1 MTQGSLQDMPPVLDG
16 AFRTGDAASEAKVQE
31 RENVELLGR
40 MVYAISQGRFDEL
53 RGYLAEDVTYEAAA
67 PPYVPWVRRASGADE
82 VAAAI
87 EHNFGH
93 VCEQRPEP
101 LSLVSQGDT
110 LMVMA
115 RETGR
120 WVESGEPYETVLAQQ
135 YTFRDGKL
143 AAFRSITADAS
154 APAQPSGS

>member
-1 MTQGSLQDMPPVLDG
+1 MTQGTLQEMPPVLDQ
-16 AFRTGDAASEAKVQE
+16 AFQDGDAASEAKAQE
-31 RENVELLGR
+31 RGNVELLGR
-40 MVYAISQGRFDEL
+40 LVYAISQGRFDEL
-53 RGYLAEDVTYEAAA
+53 REHLAPDVTYEAAA
-67 PPYVPWVRRASGADE
+67 PPHVPWVRRASGPEE

-87 EHNFGH
+87 EANFRH

-115 RETGR
+115 REIGC
-120 WVESGEPYETVLAQQ
+120 WKESGAPYEVMLAQQ

-143 AAFRSITADAS
+143 AAFRSVTADAGEPT
-154 APAQPSGS
+154 PAS

>member
-1 MTQGSLQDMPPVLDG
+1 MTQGTLQEMPPVLDR
-16 AFRTGDAASEAKVQE
+16 AFQDGDAASEAKPQE
-31 RENVELLGR
+31 RQNVELLGR

-53 RGYLAEDVTYEAAA
+53 REMLAPDVTYEAAA
-67 PPYVPWVRRASGADE
+67 PAHVPWVRHAAGADD

-87 EHNFGH
+87 QANFGC

-110 LMVMA
+110 VMVMA

-120 WVESGEPYETVLAQQ
+120 WMDSGEAYDTLLAQQ
-135 YTFRDGKL
+135 YTFRDGRL
-143 AAFRSITADAS
+143 AAFRSITADA
-154 APAQPSGS
+154 APPAAAT

>member
-1 MTQGSLQDMPPVLDG
+1 MTQGSLQEMPPVLDR
-16 AFRTGDAASEAKVQE
+16 AFQDGDAASEVKVQE
-31 RENVELLGR
+31 RGNVELLGR
-40 MVYAISQGRFDEL
+40 LVYAISQGRYDEV
-53 RGYLAEDVTYEAAA
+53 REQLAPDVTYEAVA
-67 PPYVPWVRRASGADE
+67 PAHVPWVRSAAGVDE

-87 EHNFGH
+87 ESNFGK

-101 LSLVSQGDT
+101 LSLVCQGDT

-120 WVESGEPYETVLAQQ
+120 WVESGEPYETMVAQQ

-143 AAFRSITADAS
+143 AAFRSITADAG
-154 APAQPSGS
+154 APAAQASA